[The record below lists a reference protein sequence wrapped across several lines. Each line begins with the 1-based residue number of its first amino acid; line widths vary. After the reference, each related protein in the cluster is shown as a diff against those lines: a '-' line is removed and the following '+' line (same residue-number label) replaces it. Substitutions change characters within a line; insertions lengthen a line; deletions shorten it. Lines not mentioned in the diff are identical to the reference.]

1 MYFKIFYKG
10 KKKKMVENN
19 LWFLLKKYM
28 GDWCYLVYI
37 LCNIIGF
44 VVDINFFDFNGNNYI
59 FW

>member
-1 MYFKIFYKG
+1 
-10 KKKKMVENN
+10 MVENN

-28 GDWCYLVYI
+28 GDYCYLVYI

>member
-10 KKKKMVENN
+10 KKKKKMVENN

-28 GDWCYLVYI
+28 GDLVYI